1 MINTPDDALARTLE
15 EIDAWKWQR
24 SDLNAWIKVLN
35 KFDTVLE
42 DVIREYDI
50 DKLQVREFSTESKK
64 MVSEILK
71 FERLLLE
78 NSTNRKMF
86 NSYDVRN
93 PFVTMEYSTLR

>member
-1 MINTPDDALARTLE
+1 MTELRYKTVQNQVKNVDEVERLAFAPQFAYLRRRLINTPNDALAQTLE

-50 DKLQVREFSTESKK
+50 DKLQLREFSTESKK
-64 MVSEILK
+64 MVSK
-71 FERLLLE
+71 F
-78 NSTNRKMF
+78 
-86 NSYDVRN
+86 
-93 PFVTMEYSTLR
+93 